1 MATEKLYYADPYLQ
15 EMDATVLSCEETKN
29 GYAVILDRTVFY
41 PTGGGQPFDTG
52 ILGGVKVLDVE
63 DRNDEVIHTCDRPLE
78 VGSAVHGQID
88 WDRRFMLMQHH
99 SGEQLVSG
107 IVHSRFGYD
116 NVGFH
121 MGSEVITI
129 DFSGE
134 LDYPTLMEI
143 EAAANEAVYRNIP
156 CHIFYP
162 DRETLKTL
170 SYRSKKEIEGQVR
183 LVQFAE
189 VDLCACCGLHV
200 SHSGEIGLVKLLS
213 TTKFHNG
220 SRVALLCGKKAL
232 EWLNI
237 VNEQNRQISALLSA
251 KPDKTADYVRRQG
264 EELAQSKLRCA
275 QLENQ
280 LFVLKAQALKGQA
293 SPSSSRKGCP
303 RILPAVCVTL
313 FCRPPQG
320 SAPYS
325 PRRRRATPTP
335 SAPRMQTSAPL
346 SRTLTLPSVVAVAA
360 SPALSRAPSLLLKL
374 RSAASLKVF
383 KSSNRPSHPPIP
395 LPFAVPIRTQSGR
408 YSPVPVSGLRFLRPP
423 SRWNRTY
430 RGGG

>member
-1 MATEKLYYADPYLQ
+1 MATEKLYYLDQYQ
-15 EMDATVLSCEETKN
+15 TEMDAVVRSCEKTK
-29 GYAVILDRTVFY
+29 GSYAVLLDRTVFY

-52 ILGGVKVLDVE
+52 TLGDANVLDVSDVE
-63 DRNDEVIHTCDRPLE
+63 GEVVHLCDRPLA
-78 VGSAVHGQID
+78 VGEEVHGKID

-134 LDYPTLMEI
+134 LDYATLREI
-143 EAAANEAVYRNIP
+143 ETAANEAVYANIP

-183 LVQFAE
+183 LVQFAD

-200 SHSGEIGLVKLLS
+200 AHSGEIGLIKLLS

-220 SRVALLCGKKAL
+220 SRVELLCGSKAL
-232 EWLNI
+232 QWLNA
-237 VNEQNRQISALLSA
+237 VADQNKEISSLLSA
-251 KPDKTADYVRRQG
+251 KVHQTASYVRKQA
-264 EELAQSKLRCA
+264 EELSQSKYRCA

-280 LFVLKAQALKGQA
+280 LFAMKAQALSGQ
-293 SPSSSRKGCP
+293 KD
-303 RILPAVCVTL
+303 
-313 FCRPPQG
+313 
-320 SAPYS
+320 
-325 PRRRRATPTP
+325 
-335 SAPRMQTSAPL
+335 
-346 SRTLTLPSVVAVAA
+346 
-360 SPALSRAPSLLLKL
+360 LLLFEDGLSPDSTRRLCDAVLQGCEGFCAVFARKEEGYHYAIGAKELDL
-374 RSAASLKVF
+374 RSLVKELNAAL
-383 KSSNRPSHPPIP
+383 
-395 LPFAVPIRTQSGR
+395 QG
-408 YSPVPVSGLRFLRPP
+408 
-423 SRWNRTY
+423 
-430 RGGG
+430 RGGGKPGFVQGSVKATEEEIRSFFSAINR

>member
-1 MATEKLYYADPYLQ
+1 MATEKLYYADPYLK
-15 EMDATVLSCEETKN
+15 EMDATVLSCREVKG
-29 GYAVILDRTVFY
+29 GYAVTLDRTVFY

-52 ILGGVKVLDVE
+52 ILGGAKVLDVVDLE
-63 DRNDEVIHTCDRPLE
+63 GTVVHTCDRPLE

-143 EAAANEAVYRNIP
+143 EAAANEAIYRNIP

-170 SYRSKKEIEGQVR
+170 SYRSKKEIEGRVR

-200 SHSGEIGLVKLLS
+200 AHSGEIGLIKLLS

-220 SRVALLCGKKAL
+220 SRVELLCGKKAL
-232 EWLNI
+232 QWLNT
-237 VNEQNRQISALLSA
+237 VNEQNRRISALLSA

-264 EELAQSKLRCA
+264 EELTQSKARCVL
-275 QLENQ
+275 LENQ
-280 LFVLKAQALKGQA
+280 LFALKAEALKEQA
-293 SPSSSRKGCP
+293 SPLLFEEGLSPDSTRRLCDA
-303 RILPAVCVTL
+303 ILQGVTGICAV
-313 FCRPPQG
+313 FSKKEEGYAYAIG
-320 SAPYS
+320 SKD
-325 PRRRRATPTP
+325 TD
-335 SAPRMQTSAPL
+335 
-346 SRTLTLPSVVAVAA
+346 
-360 SPALSRAPSLLLKL
+360 
-374 RSAASLKVF
+374 
-383 KSSNRPSHPPIP
+383 
-395 LPFAVPIRTQSGR
+395 
-408 YSPVPVSGLRFLRPP
+408 LRPFVKEL
-423 SRWNRTY
+423 NAALQG
-430 RGGG
+430 RGGGKPNFVQGSVMAAEGEIRSFMAQKQ

>member
-1 MATEKLYYADPYLQ
+1 MATEKLYYTDPYLK
-15 EMDATVLSCEETKN
+15 EADSTVLSCTEGKD
-29 GYAVILDRTVFY
+29 GYTVLLDRTVFY
-41 PTGGGQPFDTG
+41 PTGGGQPHDIG
-52 ILGGVKVLDVE
+52 LLGEAKVLDVR
-63 DRNDEVIHTCDRPLE
+63 DQGDEVFHLCDRPLE
-78 VGSAVHGQID
+78 VGSTVHGVID

-121 MGSEVITI
+121 MGSDVITI

-189 VDLCACCGLHV
+189 IDLCACCGLHV
-200 SHSGEIGLVKLLS
+200 AHSGEIGLVKLLS

-220 SRVALLCGKKAL
+220 SRVELLCGRKAL
-232 EWLNI
+232 EWLNT

-264 EELAQSKLRCA
+264 EELARCKLRCA
-275 QLENQ
+275 SLENQ
-280 LFVLKAQALKGQA
+280 LFALKAETLRGHNSPLLFEEGLSPDSTRRLCDALLQSATGI
-293 SPSSSRKGCP
+293 C
-303 RILPAVCVTL
+303 AVFSKKEDGYSYAIGTL
-313 FCRPPQG
+313 SG
-320 SAPYS
+320 D
-325 PRRRRATPTP
+325 
-335 SAPRMQTSAPL
+335 
-346 SRTLTLPSVVAVAA
+346 
-360 SPALSRAPSLLLKL
+360 L
-374 RSAASLKVF
+374 RSFVKELNAAL
-383 KSSNRPSHPPIP
+383 
-395 LPFAVPIRTQSGR
+395 QG
-408 YSPVPVSGLRFLRPP
+408 
-423 SRWNRTY
+423 
-430 RGGG
+430 RGGGKPGFVQGSVCATEEEIRLFFARAQNP

>member
-220 SRVALLCGKKAL
+220 SRVELLCGKKAL

-293 SPSSSRKGCP
+293 SP
-303 RILPAVCVTL
+303 ILFEEGLSPDSTRRLCDAVLQTATGICAV
-313 FCRPPQG
+313 FSKKEEGYAYAIG
-320 SAPYS
+320 SKDAD
-325 PRRRRATPTP
+325 
-335 SAPRMQTSAPL
+335 
-346 SRTLTLPSVVAVAA
+346 
-360 SPALSRAPSLLLKL
+360 
-374 RSAASLKVF
+374 
-383 KSSNRPSHPPIP
+383 
-395 LPFAVPIRTQSGR
+395 
-408 YSPVPVSGLRFLRPP
+408 LRPFVKDLNTAL
-423 SRWNRTY
+423 RG
-430 RGGG
+430 RGGGKPGFVQGSVLATEAEIRSFFEGVQKQ

>member
-15 EMDATVLSCEETKN
+15 EMDATVVSCEEAKN

-52 ILGGVKVLDVE
+52 ILGGAKVLDVE

-78 VGSAVHGQID
+78 VGSAVHGKID
-88 WDRRFMLMQHH
+88 WDRRFTLMQHH

-162 DRETLKTL
+162 DRDTLKTL

-189 VDLCACCGLHV
+189 IDLCACCGLHV
-200 SHSGEIGLVKLLS
+200 AHSGEIGLVKLLS

-220 SRVALLCGKKAL
+220 SRVELLCGKKAL
-232 EWLNI
+232 EWLNT

-280 LFVLKAQALKGQA
+280 LFALKAEALKGQT
-293 SPSSSRKGCP
+293 SP
-303 RILPAVCVTL
+303 ILFEEGLSPDSTRRLCDAILQTATGVCAV
-313 FCRPPQG
+313 FSKKEEGYAYAIG
-320 SAPYS
+320 SKDAD
-325 PRRRRATPTP
+325 
-335 SAPRMQTSAPL
+335 
-346 SRTLTLPSVVAVAA
+346 
-360 SPALSRAPSLLLKL
+360 
-374 RSAASLKVF
+374 
-383 KSSNRPSHPPIP
+383 
-395 LPFAVPIRTQSGR
+395 
-408 YSPVPVSGLRFLRPP
+408 LRPLVKEL
-423 SRWNRTY
+423 NTALHG
-430 RGGG
+430 RGGGKPGFVQGSVLATEAEIRTFLVQKQP

>member
-1 MATEKLYYADPYLQ
+1 MATEKLYYADPYLK
-15 EMDATVLSCEETKN
+15 EMDAIVLSCEEVKG
-29 GYAVILDRTVFY
+29 GYAVLLDRTVFY

-52 ILGGVKVLDVE
+52 ILGGAKVLDVE
-63 DRNDEVIHTCDRPLE
+63 DRDGEVVHTCDRPLE
-78 VGSAVHGQID
+78 VGSHVHGTID

-143 EAAANEAVYRNIP
+143 EAAANEAIYRNIP

-189 VDLCACCGLHV
+189 IDLCACCGLHV
-200 SHSGEIGLVKLLS
+200 SHSGEIGLIKLLS

-220 SRVALLCGKKAL
+220 SRVELLCGKKAL
-232 EWLNI
+232 EWLNM
-237 VNEQNRQISALLSA
+237 VAEQNREISGLLSA
-251 KPDKTADYVRRQG
+251 KMDKTADYVRRQG
-264 EELAQSKLRCA
+264 DELAQIRLRCA

-280 LFVLKAQALKGQA
+280 LFALKADALKGQP
-293 SPSSSRKGCP
+293 SPLLFEEGLSPDSTRRLCD
-303 RILPAVCVTL
+303 AVLQTATGICAV
-313 FCRPPQG
+313 FSKKEEGYAYAIG
-320 SAPYS
+320 SKE
-325 PRRRRATPTP
+325 TD
-335 SAPRMQTSAPL
+335 
-346 SRTLTLPSVVAVAA
+346 
-360 SPALSRAPSLLLKL
+360 
-374 RSAASLKVF
+374 
-383 KSSNRPSHPPIP
+383 
-395 LPFAVPIRTQSGR
+395 
-408 YSPVPVSGLRFLRPP
+408 LRPFVKDL
-423 SRWNRTY
+423 NAALQG
-430 RGGG
+430 RGGGKPNFVQGSVSATEAQIRNFFQTM